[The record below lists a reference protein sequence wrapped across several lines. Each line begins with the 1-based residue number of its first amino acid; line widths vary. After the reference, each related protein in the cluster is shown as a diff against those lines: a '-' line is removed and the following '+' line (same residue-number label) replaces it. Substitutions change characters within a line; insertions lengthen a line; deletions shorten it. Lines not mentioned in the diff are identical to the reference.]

1 MTTGSSLTRTD
12 RNLWNAIVTESV
24 ANVKYQA
31 FAQQALIEGH
41 PEVAQI
47 FQEVAGAENIHGIN
61 HLRVAGDVKSTAEN
75 LRSVIAGEAEEA
87 ARVYPQMIQA
97 ALDEGRR
104 DAADTFRMAMDREQH
119 HLSMFEASLQQ
130 LEDKLSHQALA
141 QPTPAQVQQAEAAA
155 QPASPSTGSGRTDEP
170 FVDRQSW
177 ASTEEVDTERW
188 RIAASARVREVVFGA
203 QDGLVSTLALVTAVA
218 AAVTGDTTSFV
229 LVAGLA
235 GALAG
240 MISMATGAFLGSRAE
255 QDLQRAEIEKEAREL
270 EEHPAEELA
279 ELVSLYQREGLSLRE
294 ARGLADKV
302 SEDKDLWLRTLLE
315 KELGISPEITSNPIK
330 DALTMGGAFVI
341 AAMIPIMPYFFLDI
355 ASAIP
360 VSVGVTLAG
369 LYALGMWKGRL
380 VRKSPW
386 VQGLGGAGH
395 RHCRRGA
402 VLRHRRSCP
411 AHIRLE
417 SGSED

>member
-1 MTTGSSLTRTD
+1 MTTGSSLTRTE

-24 ANVKYQA
+24 ANMKYQA
-31 FAQQALIEGH
+31 FSQQALIEGH

-47 FQEVAGAENIHGIN
+47 FQEVAGAEYIHGIN
-61 HLRVAGDVKSTAEN
+61 HLRVAGDVKSTVEN
-75 LRSVIAGEAEEA
+75 LRGVIAGEAEEA
-87 ARVYPQMIQA
+87 VRVYPQMIQA

-119 HLSMFEASLQQ
+119 HLEMFERSI
-130 LEDKLSHQALA
+130 LELEQKLSEQALS
-141 QPTPAQVQQAEAAA
+141 QPTPAQVQQAEAAERSNA
-155 QPASPSTGSGRTDEP
+155 AEP

-188 RIAASARVREVVFGA
+188 RIAASARFREVVFGA

-218 AAVTGDTTSFV
+218 AAVTGDSNSFI

-255 QDLQRAEIEKEAREL
+255 EDLKRAEIAKEAREL

-315 KELGISPEITSNPIK
+315 KELGISPEMTSNAMK
-330 DALTMGGAFVI
+330 DALTMGAAFVV
-341 AAMIPIMPYFFLDI
+341 AAMIPILPYFFLGKTT
-355 ASAIP
+355 AII
-360 VSVGVTLAG
+360 VSVAVTLAG
-369 LYALGMWKGRL
+369 LFALGVWKGR
-380 VRKSPW
+380 VVKKSKW
-386 VQGLGGAGH
+386 RQGLE
-395 RHCRRGA
+395 
-402 VLRHRRSCP
+402 VLLIGTVAAALSFGIGEGIP
-411 AHIRLE
+411 RLFN
-417 SGSED
+417 

>member
-1 MTTGSSLTRTD
+1 MATGSSLTRTD

-41 PEVAQI
+41 PEIAQI

-61 HLRVAGDVKSTAEN
+61 HLRVAGDVKSTADN
-75 LRSVIAGEAEEA
+75 LRGVIAGEAEEA

-119 HLSMFEASLQQ
+119 HLDMFQLALQQ
-130 LEDKLSHQALA
+130 LEVKLTEQSLA
-141 QPTPAQVQQAEAAA
+141 QPTPAQVQQAAAA
-155 QPASPSTGSGRTDEP
+155 ARNDAAEP
-170 FVDRQSW
+170 FVNRQSW

-188 RIAASARVREVVFGA
+188 RIAASARIREVVFGA

-218 AAVTGDTTSFV
+218 AAVTGDNTSFV

-315 KELGISPEITSNPIK
+315 KELGISPEITSNPVK
-330 DALTMGGAFVI
+330 DGLTMGAAFVV
-341 AAMIPIMPYFFLDI
+341 AAMVPILPYFFL
-355 ASAIP
+355 AVSMAIP

-369 LYALGMWKGRL
+369 LYALGIYKGRL

-386 VQGLGGAGH
+386 VHGLEVFVIGTLAAALSFGIGEGIP
-395 RHCRRGA
+395 RIFG
-402 VLRHRRSCP
+402 
-411 AHIRLE
+411 
-417 SGSED
+417 

>member
-41 PEVAQI
+41 PEIAQI

-61 HLRVAGDVKSTAEN
+61 HLRVAGDVKSTTEN

-119 HLSMFEASLQQ
+119 HLQMFEKSLND
-130 LEDKLSHQALA
+130 LERKLSEQALA
-141 QPTPAQVQQAEAAA
+141 KPTPAQVQQAEAVARNEAA
-155 QPASPSTGSGRTDEP
+155 EP
-170 FVDRQSW
+170 FIDRQSW

-188 RIAASARVREVVFGA
+188 RIAASARIREVVFGA

-218 AAVTGDTTSFV
+218 AAVTGDNASFV

-315 KELGISPEITSNPIK
+315 KELGISPDITSNPFK
-330 DALTMGGAFVI
+330 DALTMGGSFVV
-341 AAMIPIMPYFFLDI
+341 AAMVPILPYFFLDVS
-355 ASAIP
+355 SAIP

-380 VRKSPW
+380 VKKSPW
-386 VQGLGGAGH
+386 VQGLEILIIGSVGAALSYGI
-395 RHCRRGA
+395 GEA
-402 VLRHRRSCP
+402 VPR
-411 AHIRLE
+411 
-417 SGSED
+417 

>member
-1 MTTGSSLTRTD
+1 MTTGSSLSRTD

-41 PEVAQI
+41 PEIAQI

-61 HLRVAGDVKSTAEN
+61 HLRVAGDVKSSVEN

-119 HLSMFEASLQQ
+119 HLNMFETALQQ
-130 LEDKLSHQALA
+130 LEQKLSEQTLS
-141 QPTPAQVQQAEAAA
+141 QPTLAQVQQAEAATRSN
-155 QPASPSTGSGRTDEP
+155 PVEP
-170 FVDRQSW
+170 FVNRRSW

-218 AAVTGDTTSFV
+218 AAVTAENESFV

-255 QDLQRAEIEKEAREL
+255 VDLQRAEIEKEAREL

-315 KELGISPEITSNPIK
+315 KELGISPEITSNPYK
-330 DALTMGGAFVI
+330 DALTMGGAFVV
-341 AAMIPIMPYFFLDI
+341 AAFVPIMPYFFLDV
-355 ASAIP
+355 SAALP
-360 VSVGVTLAG
+360 VSIAVTLAG

-380 VRKSPW
+380 VKKSPW
-386 VQGLGGAGH
+386 IQG
-395 RHCRRGA
+395 
-402 VLRHRRSCP
+402 VE
-411 AHIRLE
+411 IMVI
-417 SGSED
+417 GSVAAALSFGIGEGIPRIFG

>member
-1 MTTGSSLTRTD
+1 MATGSSLTRTD

-41 PEVAQI
+41 PEIAQI

-61 HLRVAGDVKSTAEN
+61 HLRVAGDVKSTTEN
-75 LRSVIAGEAEEA
+75 LRGVIAGEAEEA

-119 HLSMFEASLQQ
+119 HLDMFQLALQQ
-130 LEDKLSHQALA
+130 LEVKLTEQSLA
-141 QPTPAQVQQAEAAA
+141 QPTPAQVQQAAAA
-155 QPASPSTGSGRTDEP
+155 ARNDAAEP
-170 FVDRQSW
+170 FFNRQSW

-188 RIAASARVREVVFGA
+188 RIAASARIREVVFGA

-218 AAVTGDTTSFV
+218 AAVTGDNASFV

-302 SEDKDLWLRTLLE
+302 S
-315 KELGISPEITSNPIK
+315 
-330 DALTMGGAFVI
+330 
-341 AAMIPIMPYFFLDI
+341 
-355 ASAIP
+355 
-360 VSVGVTLAG
+360 
-369 LYALGMWKGRL
+369 
-380 VRKSPW
+380 
-386 VQGLGGAGH
+386 
-395 RHCRRGA
+395 
-402 VLRHRRSCP
+402 
-411 AHIRLE
+411 
-417 SGSED
+417 

>member
-1 MTTGSSLTRTD
+1 MATGSSLTRTD

-61 HLRVAGDVKSTAEN
+61 HLRVAGDVKSTTEN
-75 LRSVIAGEAEEA
+75 LRGVIAGEAEEA

-119 HLSMFEASLQQ
+119 HLNMFELALQQ
-130 LEDKLSHQALA
+130 LEQKLTEQSLS
-141 QPTPAQVQQAEAAA
+141 QPTPLQVQQEAAA
-155 QPASPSTGSGRTDEP
+155 TRNSAAEP
-170 FVDRQSW
+170 FVNRQSW

-188 RIAASARVREVVFGA
+188 RIAASARIREVVFGA

-218 AAVTGDTTSFV
+218 AAVTGDNTSFV

-235 GALAG
+235 GAVAG

-302 SEDKDLWLRTLLE
+302 SEDKELWLRTLLE
-315 KELGISPEITSNPIK
+315 KELGISPEITSNPVK
-330 DALTMGGAFVI
+330 DALTMGGAFIV
-341 AAMIPIMPYFFLDI
+341 AAMIPVLPYFFLDV
-355 ASAIP
+355 STAIP
-360 VSVGVTLAG
+360 VSIGVTLVG
-369 LYALGMWKGRL
+369 LYALGVYKGRL
-380 VRKSPW
+380 VKKSPW
-386 VQGLGGAGH
+386 LQGLEVFAIGTVGAGLSYVIGEGIP
-395 RHCRRGA
+395 RIFG
-402 VLRHRRSCP
+402 
-411 AHIRLE
+411 
-417 SGSED
+417 

>member
-1 MTTGSSLTRTD
+1 MTTGSSLTRTE

-61 HLRVAGDVKSTAEN
+61 HLRVAGDVKATAEN
-75 LRSVIAGEAEEA
+75 LRGVITGEAQEA

-97 ALDEGRR
+97 ALDDGRR
-104 DAADTFRMAMDREQH
+104 DAADTFRVAMEREQH
-119 HLSMFEASLQQ
+119 HLTMFQQSLEQ
-130 LEDKLSHQALA
+130 LEQKLTERALA
-141 QPTPAQVQQAEAAA
+141 QPAAAPQVPTRQAEG
-155 QPASPSTGSGRTDEP
+155 PEP
-170 FVDRQSW
+170 FVNRAAW

-188 RIAASARVREVVFGA
+188 RIAASARIREVVFGA

-218 AAVTGDTTSFV
+218 AAVTGDSNSFI

-255 QDLQRAEIEKEAREL
+255 EDLQRAEIEKEAREL

-315 KELGISPEITSNPIK
+315 KELGISPEITSNPFK
-330 DALTMGGAFVI
+330 DALTMGAAFVI
-341 AAMIPIMPYFFLDI
+341 AAMVPILPYFFLDKTTAII
-355 ASAIP
+355 ASAA
-360 VSVGVTLAG
+360 VTLTG
-369 LYALGMWKGRL
+369 LFALGIWKGRL
-380 VRKSPW
+380 VKKSPW
-386 VQGLGGAGH
+386 RQGLEVLVI
-395 RHCRRGA
+395 GA
-402 VLRHRRSCP
+402 VAALLSFGIGEGIP
-411 AHIRLE
+411 VLFN
-417 SGSED
+417 

>member
-1 MTTGSSLTRTD
+1 MTTGSSLTKTE

-61 HLRVAGDVKSTAEN
+61 HLRVAGDVKSSAEN
-75 LRSVIAGEAEEA
+75 LRSVISGESEEA

-119 HLSMFEASLQQ
+119 HLAMFERS
-130 LEDKLSHQALA
+130 LEDLEQKLSEQALS
-141 QPTPAQVQQAEAAA
+141 QPTPAQVQQAVAAVRSNA
-155 QPASPSTGSGRTDEP
+155 AEP

-188 RIAASARVREVVFGA
+188 RIAASARFREVVFGA

-218 AAVTGDTTSFV
+218 AAVTGDSNSFI

-255 QDLQRAEIEKEAREL
+255 EDLKRAEIAKEAREL

-315 KELGISPEITSNPIK
+315 KELGISPEITSNAFK
-330 DALTMGGAFVI
+330 DALTMGSAFVV
-341 AAMIPIMPYFFLDI
+341 AAMIPILPYFFLGKTTAI
-355 ASAIP
+355 TASVA
-360 VSVGVTLAG
+360 VTLAG
-369 LYALGMWKGRL
+369 LFALGIWKGR
-380 VRKSPW
+380 VVKKSKW
-386 VQGLGGAGH
+386 RQGLEVLLI
-395 RHCRRGA
+395 GA
-402 VLRHRRSCP
+402 VAAALSFGIGEGIP
-411 AHIRLE
+411 RLFN
-417 SGSED
+417 

>member
-1 MTTGSSLTRTD
+1 MTTGSSLSRTD

-41 PEVAQI
+41 PEIAQI

-61 HLRVAGDVKSTAEN
+61 HLRVAGDVKSTADN

-119 HLSMFEASLQQ
+119 HLQMFEKSLND
-130 LEDKLSHQALA
+130 LESKLSEQALA
-141 QPTPAQVQQAEAAA
+141 QPTPAQVQQAEAVARNEAA
-155 QPASPSTGSGRTDEP
+155 EP
-170 FVDRQSW
+170 FIDRQSW

-188 RIAASARVREVVFGA
+188 RIAASARIREVVFGA

-218 AAVTGDTTSFV
+218 AAVTGDNASFV

-330 DALTMGGAFVI
+330 DALTMGGAFVV
-341 AAMIPIMPYFFLDI
+341 AAMIPILPYFFLDV
-355 ASAIP
+355 ATAIP
-360 VSVGVTLAG
+360 VSVGVTLSG

-386 VQGLGGAGH
+386 VQGLEVLIIGSVGAALSYGI
-395 RHCRRGA
+395 GEA
-402 VLRHRRSCP
+402 VPR
-411 AHIRLE
+411 IF
-417 SGSED
+417 G

>member
-41 PEVAQI
+41 PEIAQI

-119 HLSMFEASLQQ
+119 HLQMFEKSLND
-130 LEDKLSHQALA
+130 LEHKLSEQALA
-141 QPTPAQVQQAEAAA
+141 QPTPAQVQQAEAVARNEAA
-155 QPASPSTGSGRTDEP
+155 EP
-170 FVDRQSW
+170 FIDRQSW

-188 RIAASARVREVVFGA
+188 RIAASSRVREVVFGA

-218 AAVTGDTTSFV
+218 AAVTGDNASFV

-315 KELGISPEITSNPIK
+315 KELGISPDITSNPFK
-330 DALTMGGAFVI
+330 DALTMGGAFVV
-341 AAMIPIMPYFFLDI
+341 AAMIPILPYFFLEVG
-355 ASAIP
+355 SAIP

-380 VRKSPW
+380 VKKSPW
-386 VQGLGGAGH
+386 VQGLEILIIGSVGAALSYGI
-395 RHCRRGA
+395 GEA
-402 VLRHRRSCP
+402 VPR
-411 AHIRLE
+411 IF
-417 SGSED
+417 G

>member
-12 RNLWNAIVTESV
+12 RNLWNAIVTEAV

-61 HLRVAGDVKSTAEN
+61 HLRVAGDVKSSVEN

-97 ALDEGRR
+97 AIDEGRR
-104 DAADTFRMAMDREQH
+104 EAADTFRVAMDREQH
-119 HLSMFEASLQQ
+119 HIQMFETT
-130 LEDKLSHQALA
+130 LEALERKLSEQALS
-141 QPTPAQVQQAEAAA
+141 QPAAA
-155 QPASPSTGSGRTDEP
+155 PVAAAATAPVEPDEP

-188 RIAASARVREVVFGA
+188 RIAASARIREVVFGA

-218 AAVTGDTTSFV
+218 AAVTSDNSSFI

-255 QDLQRAEIEKEAREL
+255 MDLQRAEIEKEAREL

-315 KELGISPEITSNPIK
+315 KELGISPEITASPYK
-330 DALTMGGAFVI
+330 DAVTMGGAFIV
-341 AAMIPIMPYFFLDI
+341 AAMIPILPYFFLDGSAAI
-355 ASAIP
+355 AA
-360 VSVGVTLAG
+360 SVGVTLAG
-369 LYALGMWKGRL
+369 LFALGTWKGRL
-380 VRKSPW
+380 VKKSAW
-386 VQGLGGAGH
+386 LQGVEIL
-395 RHCRRGA
+395 
-402 VLRHRRSCP
+402 V
-411 AHIRLE
+411 I
-417 SGSED
+417 GSVAAALSFGIGEGIPRIFG

>member
-1 MTTGSSLTRTD
+1 MTTGSSLSRTD

-61 HLRVAGDVKSTAEN
+61 HLRVAGDVKSTTEN
-75 LRSVIAGEAEEA
+75 LRSVISGEAEEA

-119 HLSMFEASLQQ
+119 HLNMFESSLEQ
-130 LEDKLSHQALA
+130 LEQKLSEQALA

-155 QPASPSTGSGRTDEP
+155 RGDTAEP
-170 FVDRQSW
+170 FVNRQSW

-188 RIAASARVREVVFGA
+188 RIAASARIREVVFGA

-218 AAVTGDTTSFV
+218 AAVTGDNASFV

-315 KELGISPEITSNPIK
+315 KELGISPEITSNPLK
-330 DALTMGGAFVI
+330 DAITMGAAFVV
-341 AAMIPIMPYFFLDI
+341 AAMIPILPYFFLDI
-355 ASAIP
+355 ASAFP

-369 LYALGMWKGRL
+369 LYGLGVYKGRL
-380 VRKSPW
+380 VKKSPW
-386 VQGLGGAGH
+386 MHGLEVLIIGTVGAALSYGIGEGVP
-395 RHCRRGA
+395 RIFG
-402 VLRHRRSCP
+402 
-411 AHIRLE
+411 
-417 SGSED
+417 

>member
-61 HLRVAGDVKSTAEN
+61 HLRVAGDVKSSVEN

-119 HLSMFEASLQQ
+119 HLNMFEASLEQ
-130 LEDKLSHQALA
+130 LERKLSEQALS
-141 QPTPAQVQQAEAAA
+141 QPTPAQVQQAAAAARTEAA
-155 QPASPSTGSGRTDEP
+155 EP
-170 FVDRQSW
+170 FIDRQSW

-218 AAVTGDTTSFV
+218 AAVTGNNASFV

-240 MISMATGAFLGSRAE
+240 MISMATGAFLGSRAA

-315 KELGISPEITSNPIK
+315 KELGISPEITSNPVK
-330 DALTMGGAFVI
+330 DAVTMGTAFVI
-341 AAMIPIMPYFFLDI
+341 AAFIPILPYFFLEV
-355 ASAIP
+355 ARAIP
-360 VSVGVTLAG
+360 VSVAVTLVG
-369 LYALGMWKGRL
+369 LYGLGVYKGRL
-380 VRKSPW
+380 VKKSPW
-386 VQGLGGAGH
+386 MHGLE
-395 RHCRRGA
+395 
-402 VLRHRRSCP
+402 VL
-411 AHIRLE
+411 AI
-417 SGSED
+417 GSVAAALSFGIGEGIPRIFG

>member
-1 MTTGSSLTRTD
+1 MPGPQVRAQGDSDMTTGSSLTRTE
-12 RNLWNAIVTESV
+12 RNLWNAIVTEAV

-31 FAQQALIEGH
+31 FAQQALMEGH

-75 LRSVIAGEAEEA
+75 LRGVILGEAEEA
-87 ARVYPQMIQA
+87 VRVYPQMIQA
-97 ALDEGRR
+97 ALDDGRR
-104 DAADTFRMAMDREQH
+104 DAADTFRVAMDREQY
-119 HLSMFEASLQQ
+119 HLQMFESTLVG
-130 LEDKLSHQALA
+130 LEEKLSEKALS
-141 QPTPAQVQQAEAAA
+141 QPAPAPAQQDVVAA
-155 QPASPSTGSGRTDEP
+155 QSPDGP

-188 RIAASARVREVVFGA
+188 RIAASARFREVVFGA

-218 AAVTGDTTSFV
+218 AAVTGDSNSFI

-255 QDLQRAEIEKEAREL
+255 EDLKRVEIAKEAREL

-315 KELGISPEITSNPIK
+315 KELGISPEITSNAFK
-330 DALTMGGAFVI
+330 DALTMGAAFVV
-341 AAMIPIMPYFFLDI
+341 AAMIPILPYFFLSKTMAI
-355 ASAIP
+355 TASVA
-360 VSVGVTLAG
+360 VTLAG
-369 LYALGMWKGRL
+369 LFALGIWKGR
-380 VRKSPW
+380 VVKKSKW
-386 VQGLGGAGH
+386 RQGLEVLLI
-395 RHCRRGA
+395 GA
-402 VLRHRRSCP
+402 VAAALSFGIGEGIP
-411 AHIRLE
+411 RLFN
-417 SGSED
+417 

>member
-1 MTTGSSLTRTD
+1 MTTGNSLTRTE

-119 HLSMFEASLQQ
+119 HLQMFEASLQA
-130 LEDKLSHQALA
+130 LERKLSDQALA
-141 QPTPAQVQQAEAAA
+141 HPTPAQVQQSVAAARNEAA
-155 QPASPSTGSGRTDEP
+155 EP
-170 FVDRQSW
+170 FIDRQSW

-188 RIAASARVREVVFGA
+188 RIAASARIREVVFGA

-218 AAVTGDTTSFV
+218 AAVADDSTSFI

-240 MISMATGAFLGSRAE
+240 MVSMATGAFLGSRAE
-255 QDLQRAEIEKEAREL
+255 EDLQKAEIEKEAREL

-315 KELGISPEITSNPIK
+315 KELGISPEITSNPLK
-330 DALTMGGAFVI
+330 DALTMGAAFVV
-341 AAMIPIMPYFFLDI
+341 AAMVPILPYFFLDI
-355 ASAIP
+355 AQAIP
-360 VSVGVTLAG
+360 ASIGITLLG
-369 LYALGMWKGRL
+369 LFGLGMWKGSL
-380 VRKSPW
+380 VKQPKWR
-386 VQGLGGAGH
+386 QGFEVFLIGSVA
-395 RHCRRGA
+395 A
-402 VLRHRRSCP
+402 VLSFGIGEGIPR
-411 AHIRLE
+411 IFN
-417 SGSED
+417 

>member
-1 MTTGSSLTRTD
+1 M
-12 RNLWNAIVTESV
+12 
-24 ANVKYQA
+24 KYQA
-31 FAQQALIEGH
+31 FAHQALIEGH

-61 HLRVAGDVKSTAEN
+61 HLRVAGDVKSSSEN
-75 LRSVIAGEAEEA
+75 LRSVITGEAEEA

-97 ALDEGRR
+97 ASMR
-104 DAADTFRMAMDREQH
+104 DAGTPPIPSAWQWTGEQH
-119 HLSMFEASLQQ
+119 HLAMFERSLQE
-130 LEDKLSHQALA
+130 LEQKLSEQALS
-141 QPTPAQVQQAEAAA
+141 QPTSAQVQQAEAAERSNA
-155 QPASPSTGSGRTDEP
+155 AEP

-188 RIAASARVREVVFGA
+188 RIAASARFREVVFGA

-218 AAVTGDTTSFV
+218 AAVTGDSNSFI

-255 QDLQRAEIEKEAREL
+255 EDLKRAEIAKEAREL

-315 KELGISPEITSNPIK
+315 KELGISPEMTSNAMK
-330 DALTMGGAFVI
+330 DALTMGAAFVRRGHDTHS
-341 AAMIPIMPYFFLDI
+341 PLLFPRQDHGHHRVRRGN
-355 ASAIP
+355 AS
-360 VSVGVTLAG
+360 G
-369 LYALGMWKGRL
+369 ALRAGRL
-380 VRKSPW
+380 EGARGQEVEVAS
-386 VQGLGGAGH
+386 GAGGAAHWH
-395 RHCRRGA
+395 RRRGS
-402 VLRHRRSCP
+402 VLRHWRGHTAP
-411 AHIRLE
+411 VQL
-417 SGSED
+417 G

>member
-61 HLRVAGDVKSTAEN
+61 HLRVAGDVKSTADN
-75 LRSVIAGEAEEA
+75 LRSVIAGEAEES

-119 HLSMFEASLQQ
+119 HLQMFEKSLND
-130 LEDKLSHQALA
+130 LDHKLSEQALA
-141 QPTPAQVQQAEAAA
+141 QPTSAQVQQAEAAA
-155 QPASPSTGSGRTDEP
+155 RNQAAEP
-170 FVDRQSW
+170 FVNMQSW

-203 QDGLVSTLALVTAVA
+203 QDGLVSTLALVTAVG
-218 AAVTGDTTSFV
+218 AAVTGDNASFV

-315 KELGISPEITSNPIK
+315 KELGISPEITSNPLK
-330 DALTMGGAFVI
+330 DALTMGGAFVV
-341 AAMIPIMPYFFLDI
+341 AAFVPIMPYFFLDVPT
-355 ASAIP
+355 AIP

-380 VRKSPW
+380 VKKSPW
-386 VQGLGGAGH
+386 IQGLEVLIIGSVGAALSYGI
-395 RHCRRGA
+395 GEGI
-402 VLRHRRSCP
+402 P
-411 AHIRLE
+411 IIF
-417 SGSED
+417 G

>member
-1 MTTGSSLTRTD
+1 MTTGSSLTRTE

-61 HLRVAGDVKSTAEN
+61 HLRVAGDVKSTSEN

-87 ARVYPQMIQA
+87 ARVYPQMIQS

-119 HLSMFEASLQQ
+119 HLQMFESTLVT
-130 LEDKLSHQALA
+130 LERKMSEQDLA
-141 QPTPAQVQQAEAAA
+141 QPTLAQVQQATAAA
-155 QPASPSTGSGRTDEP
+155 RSNAAEP

-218 AAVTGDTTSFV
+218 AAVAGDSNTFI

-240 MISMATGAFLGSRAE
+240 TISMATGAFLGSRAQ
-255 QDLQRAEIEKEAREL
+255 QDLQRSEIEKEAREL

-315 KELGISPEITSNPIK
+315 KELGISPEITSNPYK
-330 DALTMGGAFVI
+330 DALTMGAAFVI
-341 AAMIPIMPYFFLDI
+341 AAMIPILPYFFLDI
-355 ASAIP
+355 STALPASVA
-360 VSVGVTLAG
+360 VTLTG
-369 LYALGMWKGRL
+369 LFVLGMWKGNL
-380 VRKSPW
+380 VKKSKW
-386 VQGLGGAGH
+386 RHGLE
-395 RHCRRGA
+395 
-402 VLRHRRSCP
+402 VLV
-411 AHIRLE
+411 I
-417 SGSED
+417 GSVAAALSFGIGEGIPRIFG

>member
-1 MTTGSSLTRTD
+1 MTTGSSLSRTD

-41 PEVAQI
+41 PEIAQI

-61 HLRVAGDVKSTAEN
+61 HLRVAGDVKSTADN
-75 LRSVIAGEAEEA
+75 LRGVIAGEAEEA

-119 HLSMFEASLQQ
+119 HLNMFESALQQ
-130 LEDKLSHQALA
+130 LEQKLTEQTLS
-141 QPTPAQVQQAEAAA
+141 QPTPLQVQQTAAA
-155 QPASPSTGSGRTDEP
+155 ARAGDAEP
-170 FVDRQSW
+170 FIDRQAW

-188 RIAASARVREVVFGA
+188 RIAASARIREVVFGA

-218 AAVTGDTTSFV
+218 AAVTGDNTSFV

-315 KELGISPEITSNPIK
+315 KELGISPEITSNPVK
-330 DALTMGGAFVI
+330 DGLTMGAAFVV
-341 AAMIPIMPYFFLDI
+341 AAMVPILPYFFL
-355 ASAIP
+355 AVSMAIP

-369 LYALGMWKGRL
+369 LYALGIYKGRL

-386 VQGLGGAGH
+386 VHGLEVFVIGTLAAALSFGIGEGIP
-395 RHCRRGA
+395 RIFG
-402 VLRHRRSCP
+402 
-411 AHIRLE
+411 
-417 SGSED
+417 

>member
-119 HLSMFEASLQQ
+119 HLSMFEASLRQ

-155 QPASPSTGSGRTDEP
+155 QPAPPSTGSGRTDEP

-218 AAVTGDTTSFV
+218 AAVTGDSTSFV

-330 DALTMGGAFVI
+330 DALTMGGAFVV
-341 AAMIPIMPYFFLDI
+341 AAMIPILPYFFLDI

-369 LYALGMWKGRL
+369 LYALGVWKGRL
-380 VRKSPW
+380 VKKSPW
-386 VQGLGGAGH
+386 VHGLEVFVIGTVAAALSFGIGEGIP
-395 RHCRRGA
+395 RIFG
-402 VLRHRRSCP
+402 
-411 AHIRLE
+411 
-417 SGSED
+417 

>member
-1 MTTGSSLTRTD
+1 MGQGGSDMTTGSSLSRTD

-41 PEVAQI
+41 PEIAQI

-61 HLRVAGDVKSTAEN
+61 HLRVAGDVKSSVEN
-75 LRSVIAGEAEEA
+75 LRNVIAGEAEEA

-119 HLSMFEASLQQ
+119 HLNMFETALQQ
-130 LEDKLSHQALA
+130 LEQKLSEQTLSQPTLA
-141 QPTPAQVQQAEAAA
+141 QIQQAEAATRSN
-155 QPASPSTGSGRTDEP
+155 PEEP
-170 FVDRQSW
+170 FVNRQSW

-203 QDGLVSTLALVTAVA
+203 QDGLVSTLALVTAVG
-218 AAVTGDTTSFV
+218 AAVTGDNASFV

-315 KELGISPEITSNPIK
+315 KELGISPEITSNPYK
-330 DALTMGGAFVI
+330 DALTMGGAFVV
-341 AAMIPIMPYFFLDI
+341 AAFVPIMPYFFLEV
-355 ASAIP
+355 STAIP

-369 LYALGMWKGRL
+369 LYVLGMWKGRL
-380 VRKSPW
+380 VKKSPW
-386 VQGLGGAGH
+386 IQGLEILIIGSVGAALSYGI
-395 RHCRRGA
+395 GEA
-402 VLRHRRSCP
+402 VPR
-411 AHIRLE
+411 IF
-417 SGSED
+417 G

>member
-1 MTTGSSLTRTD
+1 MGQGGSDMTTGSSLSRTD

-41 PEVAQI
+41 PEIAQI

-61 HLRVAGDVKSTAEN
+61 HLRVAGDVKSSVEN

-119 HLSMFEASLQQ
+119 HLNMFETALQQ
-130 LEDKLSHQALA
+130 LEQKLSEQTLS
-141 QPTPAQVQQAEAAA
+141 QPTLAQVQQAEAATRSN
-155 QPASPSTGSGRTDEP
+155 PEEP
-170 FVDRQSW
+170 FVNRRSW

-218 AAVTGDTTSFV
+218 AAVTAENESFV

-315 KELGISPEITSNPIK
+315 KELGISPEITSNPYK
-330 DALTMGGAFVI
+330 DALTMGGAFVV
-341 AAMIPIMPYFFLDI
+341 AAFVPIMPYFFLDV
-355 ASAIP
+355 SAALP
-360 VSVGVTLAG
+360 VSIAVTLAG

-380 VRKSPW
+380 VKKSPW
-386 VQGLGGAGH
+386 IQG
-395 RHCRRGA
+395 
-402 VLRHRRSCP
+402 VE
-411 AHIRLE
+411 IMVI
-417 SGSED
+417 GSVAAALSFGIGEGIPRIFG

>member
-41 PEVAQI
+41 PEIAQI

-104 DAADTFRMAMDREQH
+104 DAADTFRIAMDREQH
-119 HLSMFEASLQQ
+119 HLSMFEASLRQ
-130 LEDKLSHQALA
+130 LEDKISHQALA
-141 QPTPAQVQQAEAAA
+141 QPTSAQVQQAEAAA

-218 AAVTGDTTSFV
+218 AAVTGDSTSFV

-315 KELGISPEITSNPIK
+315 KELGISPEITSNPVK
-330 DALTMGGAFVI
+330 DALTMGGAFVV
-341 AAMIPIMPYFFLDI
+341 AAMIPILPYFFLDI

-369 LYALGMWKGRL
+369 LYALGVWKGRL
-380 VRKSPW
+380 VKKSPW
-386 VQGLGGAGH
+386 VHGLEVFVIGTVAAALSFGIGEGIP
-395 RHCRRGA
+395 RIFG
-402 VLRHRRSCP
+402 
-411 AHIRLE
+411 
-417 SGSED
+417 

>member
-1 MTTGSSLTRTD
+1 MGQGGSDMTTGSSLSRTD

-41 PEVAQI
+41 PEIAQI

-61 HLRVAGDVKSTAEN
+61 HLRVAGDVKSSVEN

-119 HLSMFEASLQQ
+119 HLNMFETALQQ
-130 LEDKLSHQALA
+130 LEQKLSEQTLS
-141 QPTPAQVQQAEAAA
+141 QPTLAQVQQAEAATRSN
-155 QPASPSTGSGRTDEP
+155 PEEP
-170 FVDRQSW
+170 FVNRRSW

-218 AAVTGDTTSFV
+218 AAVTAENESFV

-255 QDLQRAEIEKEAREL
+255 VDLQRAEIEKEAREL

-315 KELGISPEITSNPIK
+315 KELGISPEITSNPYK
-330 DALTMGGAFVI
+330 DALTMGGAFVV
-341 AAMIPIMPYFFLDI
+341 AAFVPIMPYFFLDV
-355 ASAIP
+355 SAALP
-360 VSVGVTLAG
+360 VSIAVTLAG

-380 VRKSPW
+380 VKKSPW
-386 VQGLGGAGH
+386 IQG
-395 RHCRRGA
+395 
-402 VLRHRRSCP
+402 VE
-411 AHIRLE
+411 IMVI
-417 SGSED
+417 GSVAAALSFGIGEGIPRIFG